1 MTVSVSSILDTCRL
15 QLMDDTNVRWTSS
28 ELLGYVNDA
37 EREIVNYKPDAIVKN
52 KNVVL
57 TAGSKQ
63 TVPTS
68 ESPIRILSIVRN
80 AGGSISVT
88 ANTSFVVGEA
98 ISGET
103 SSATAIVAAKSGTSK
118 LLLKDVV
125 GTFSLNENL
134 LGPAS
139 AARSTVSG
147 LYAAVTRSVRPVSR
161 ETLDR
166 FIPTWHGSTQT
177 AEVQHS
183 IYNELDPT
191 NFYVYPPNNGLGQVE
206 VMFTKHPDTKV
217 ETAVAA
223 DSANGIAANNNT
235 NLEVA
240 DAYANCVIDYVL
252 YRALG
257 KDGDVE
263 TSAARSATYYT
274 AFINALNGKQGVD
287 TSTSPRVEPI
297 NVPAAR
303 QVPVQ

>member
-139 AARSTVSG
+139 AARFTVSG
-147 LYAAVTRSVRPVSR
+147 LYAAVTRSVRPVS
-161 ETLDR
+161 
-166 FIPTWHGSTQT
+166 
-177 AEVQHS
+177 
-183 IYNELDPT
+183 
-191 NFYVYPPNNGLGQVE
+191 
-206 VMFTKHPDTKV
+206 
-217 ETAVAA
+217 
-223 DSANGIAANNNT
+223 
-235 NLEVA
+235 
-240 DAYANCVIDYVL
+240 
-252 YRALG
+252 
-257 KDGDVE
+257 
-263 TSAARSATYYT
+263 
-274 AFINALNGKQGVD
+274 
-287 TSTSPRVEPI
+287 TSPSLPK
-297 NVPAAR
+297 AR
-303 QVPVQ
+303 